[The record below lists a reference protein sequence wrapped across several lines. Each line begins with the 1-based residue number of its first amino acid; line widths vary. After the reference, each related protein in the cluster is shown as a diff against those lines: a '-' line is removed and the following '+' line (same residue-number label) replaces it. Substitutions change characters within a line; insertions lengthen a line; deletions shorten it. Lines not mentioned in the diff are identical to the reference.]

1 MIPWKMLQKGFLLIL
16 LNKERRYVMKD
27 YVVSYS
33 HSLGF
38 AQISCYSWEIA
49 SILWNLAFMAV
60 QGHTFSN
67 VTINKV

>member
-1 MIPWKMLQKGFLLIL
+1 
-16 LNKERRYVMKD
+16 MKD

-38 AQISCYSWEIA
+38 AEIRCYSWEIA
-49 SILWNLAFMAV
+49 SILCNMALMAI
-60 QGHTFSN
+60 QGHCFSN